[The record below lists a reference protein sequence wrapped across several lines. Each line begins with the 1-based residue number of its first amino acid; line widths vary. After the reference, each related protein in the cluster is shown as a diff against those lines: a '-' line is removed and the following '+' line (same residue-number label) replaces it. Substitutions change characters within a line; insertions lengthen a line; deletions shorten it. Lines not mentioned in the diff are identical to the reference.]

1 MKFDFVRAIHK
12 LYHERKLVIIISLV
26 MAVIGVFMALNSE
39 KIYSS
44 TVVLAPELS
53 NSRLLMLR

>member
-12 LYHERKLVIIISLV
+12 LYHERRLVIIISLV

-53 NSRLLMLR
+53 NTLW

>member
-26 MAVIGVFMALNSE
+26 MAVIGVFMALSH
-39 KIYSS
+39 SAHSLQCSASTS
-44 TVVLAPELS
+44 TV
-53 NSRLLMLR
+53 